1 MSHRDRQ
8 CRNPSGVYAQE
19 LLKAL
24 EWLLSGIECTSIRF
38 RKDCDWSV
46 RGLIA
51 AALLWAWSGEAT
63 LLERWQQALSVAHHV
78 WGRAVPRKSSYQA
91 FLKLLV
97 RWTEPLR
104 AELVWALQ
112 QRMEREFPQQF
123 RLAGFVV
130 LAADGTKIELPRTR
144 SHEAHFAPAKARRRR
159 LDKSRRSRRARSRT
173 AQQRRSR
180 QRKADSPQLALT
192 TLFHVGLRLPWD
204 WRRGASDASERTQLL
219 DMLDTLPPD
228 ALLTAD
234 CGFMGYEFWRALL
247 ASGREFVIRVGGNV
261 RLLKQ
266 LGVVRESAG
275 TIYLWPDKAAR
286 RGQPPLV
293 LRLVVVQGARQPW
306 YLVTS
311 VRNSLRLSDRQ
322 VSEIY
327 RRRWGI
333 ELFFRHFKQ
342 TFGRRKLR
350 SHKAEHAVCELEWS
364 LLGLWTMLFYAR
376 KHSSCT
382 RAEPAGLSVAKVL
395 RAFRQIL
402 REFRRRFTPHV
413 RLSDLLLGAVIDRY
427 PRRDKRSRGYPRKKY
442 EPPAKP
448 PRITTA
454 TVQQRQRVK
463 QLASDKSP
471 KGLTA

>member
-1 MSHRDRQ
+1 MSHRDQ
-8 CRNPSGVYAQE
+8 PCPKPSGSYAQD
-19 LLKAL
+19 LWQAL
-24 EWLLSGIECTSIRF
+24 EWLLSDFDATAIRL
-38 RKDCDWSV
+38 RRDCGWSV
-46 RGLIA
+46 PGLVA
-51 AALLWAWSGEAT
+51 AALLWAWSEETT
-63 LLERWQQALSVAHHV
+63 LQERWRHALQVVGHLWKPA
-78 WGRAVPRKSSYQA
+78 APRTSSYQA

-112 QRMEREFPQQF
+112 QRMECEFPRQF

-159 LDKSRRSRRARSRT
+159 SDKSRRSRRARSRT
-173 AQQRRSR
+173 ARQQRAR
-180 QRKADSPQLALT
+180 QKQADSPQLALT
-192 TLFHVGLRLPWD
+192 ALFHVGLRLPWD
-204 WRRGASDASERTQLL
+204 WRRGASDAGERAQLL
-219 DMLDTLPPD
+219 DMLGALPCD

-234 CGFMGYEFWRALL
+234 CGFVGYEFWQALL

-261 RLLKQ
+261 RLLRQ

-286 RGQPPLV
+286 RGQAPLM
-293 LRLVVVQGARQPW
+293 LRLVVVQGARHPW

-311 VRNSLRLSDRQ
+311 VHNPRRLSDRQ
-322 VSEIY
+322 VAEIY

-364 LLGLWTMLFYAR
+364 LLGLWTMLLYAQ
-376 KHSSCT
+376 KHVSRSS
-382 RAEPAGLSVAKVL
+382 AAPARLSVVRVL
-395 RAFRQIL
+395 RSFRQAL
-402 REFRRRFTPHV
+402 REHRHRLTPHI
-413 RLSDLLLGAVIDRY
+413 RLRDLLSSALIDRY
-427 PRRDKRSRGYPRKKY
+427 ARRDKRSRGYPRKKY

-454 TVQQRQRVK
+454 TVQQRQRAQ
-463 QLASDKSP
+463 QLASTTSS

>member
-1 MSHRDRQ
+1 MSHRDQ
-8 CRNPSGVYAQE
+8 ECRNPSGGYAQE
-19 LLKAL
+19 LSKAL
-24 EWLLSGIECTSIRF
+24 EWLLADIHWTSIRL
-38 RKDCDWSV
+38 RRDCGWTA
-46 RGLIA
+46 RGLVA

-63 LLERWQQALSVAHHV
+63 LLERWEHALQAVQSL
-78 WGRAVPRKSSYQA
+78 WRRAAPRTASYQA

-97 RWTEPLR
+97 RWTDPLR
-104 AELVWALQ
+104 AELVSALQ

-159 LDKSRRSRRARSRT
+159 ANRSQRGRRARSRT
-173 AQQRRSR
+173 AQQQRAR
-180 QRKADSPQLALT
+180 QKKADSPQLALT
-192 TLFHVGLRLPWD
+192 ALLHVGLRLPWN

-219 DMLDTLPPD
+219 DMLNDLPPD

-234 CGFMGYEFWRALL
+234 CGFVGYEFWQALL
-247 ASGREFVIRVGGNV
+247 ASGREFVIRAGGNV
-261 RLLKQ
+261 RLLQQ

-293 LRLVVVQGARQPW
+293 LRLVVVQGARHPW

-311 VRNSLRLSDRQ
+311 VHNPRRLSDRQ
-322 VSEIY
+322 VAEIY

-364 LLGLWTMLFYAR
+364 LLGLWTMLLYAQ
-376 KHSSCT
+376 KHSSCAC
-382 RAEPAGLSVAKVL
+382 AEPVRLSVAQVL
-395 RAFRQIL
+395 RAFRQAL
-402 REFRRRFTPHV
+402 QFRDLLTASAS
-413 RLSDLLLGAVIDRY
+413 LGDLLLGAVLDRY
-427 PRRDKRSRGYPRKKY
+427 ERRDKRSRGYPRKKY
-442 EPPAKP
+442 ETPAKP
-448 PRITTA
+448 PHITTA
-454 TVQQRQRVK
+454 TIQQRERVK
-463 QLASDKSP
+463 QLASAMFP